1 MKHVVILGP
10 GGSGKSTLAVRL
22 GKITGLPVIELDKVF
37 WLEGLV
43 AMPRDQ
49 WAQVQMKLVKD
60 NQWIMDGDLG
70 PHDAVEVRLRSADTV
85 IFLNFSFVRCAWRAM
100 LRSRERS
107 DFWLWL
113 LRYRRRSRPLL
124 MTESA
129 AQAPTA
135 TLYMLRDPEAVKRF
149 IAEVEAAGH

>member
-1 MKHVVILGP
+1 MKRVVILGP

-22 GKITGLPVIELDKVF
+22 EKITGLPVFELDRVF

-60 NQWIMDGDLG
+60 DQWIMDGDLG
-70 PHDAVEVRLRSADTV
+70 PYDAVEVRLRSADTV
-85 IFLNFSFVRCAWRAM
+85 IFLDFSLARCAWRAM
-100 LRSRERS
+100 LRSRERT

-113 LRYRRRSRPLL
+113 LRYRRRSRPSL
-124 MTESA
+124 MREIA
-129 AQAPTA
+129 AQAPAA
-135 TLYMLRDPEAVKRF
+135 TLYMLRNPEAVKQF
-149 IAEVEAAGH
+149 IADVEAAGR